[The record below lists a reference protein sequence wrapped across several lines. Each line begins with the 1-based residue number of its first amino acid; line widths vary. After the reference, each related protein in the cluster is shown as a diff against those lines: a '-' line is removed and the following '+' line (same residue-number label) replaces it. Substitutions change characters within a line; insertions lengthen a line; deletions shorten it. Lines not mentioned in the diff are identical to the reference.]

1 MAVIE
6 SGVIFAGI
14 PLVKVF
20 YYNDKKADSIL
31 TAGLLEA
38 IQSFANEIFGDETE
52 SFKMKKYCI
61 YLHKMDVVEKND
73 NLLIYAICD
82 SSDHPKSIRQCM
94 SEIAKR
100 FAQQYPN
107 LDTSSLDTYKPF
119 QETITKCYGDLRY
132 RPEDRLRKVLF

>member
-20 YYNDKKADSIL
+20 YYDDKKANSIL

-38 IQSFANEIFGDETE
+38 IQSFANEIFGDDTE

-61 YLHKMDVVEKND
+61 YLHKMDICENKD

-82 SSDHPKSIRQCM
+82 SSDNPKSIRQCM

-100 FAQQYPN
+100 FTKKYPKI
-107 LDTSSLDTYKPF
+107 DASSLDKYKPF
-119 QETITKCYGDLRY
+119 KSTITKCFGDLRY